1 MAVSGEFGVETPRI
15 AMTWELKVRQI
26 GTVVLIDAIGRLETS
41 GGSDALEE
49 KLQGLIREGK
59 RSLVLECSRVS
70 SIDSSGIG
78 ALVRCVISL
87 HHRGGALKLLR
98 LSPVM
103 RSSLKVL
110 GLIERIDSFDDE
122 ASALASF
129 K

>member
-1 MAVSGEFGVETPRI
+1 
-15 AMTWELKVRQI
+15 MTWELNDREVDS
-26 GTVVLIDAIGRLETS
+26 VVFIDVIGRLEST

-59 RSLVLECSRVS
+59 RSLVLDCSRVS

-87 HHRGGALKLLR
+87 HNRGGNLKLLR

-110 GLIERIDSFDDE
+110 GLIEHLDSYEDE
-122 ASALASF
+122 AAALASF